1 MIFLS
6 LSNLSLST
14 YAHGYEDDSAH
25 LGSTKEAIFAE
36 ILHIGFA
43 TGLLP
48 WSICIFSGNWSI
60 KLLDL
65 KQVIT
70 VLN

>member
-6 LSNLSLST
+6 LSDLSLST
-14 YAHGYEDDSAH
+14 CARGDEDDSAH

-36 ILHIGFA
+36 ILRIGFA

-48 WSICIFSGNWSI
+48 WSICIFLGAI
-60 KLLDL
+60 GL
-65 KQVIT
+65 
-70 VLN
+70 